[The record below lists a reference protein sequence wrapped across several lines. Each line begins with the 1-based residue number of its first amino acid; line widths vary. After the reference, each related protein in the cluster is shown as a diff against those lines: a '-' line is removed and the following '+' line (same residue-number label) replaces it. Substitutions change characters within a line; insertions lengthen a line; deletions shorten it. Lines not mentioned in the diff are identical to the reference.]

1 MATIESLDLATLTN
15 NPQSIAE
22 ALEDVLEV
30 SSGNIA
36 SLKST
41 AQTDQEYITDTLKP
55 QAQADADTLSDLVD
69 DAPTADVL
77 NLDLTVTNITSY
89 FSSVGS
95 PWSGWETN
103 ICYKFMNFVFV
114 QLSAYAAAATLAS
127 NETFM
132 TITDSNYYPSHNVCL
147 QTVNHEGETAA
158 QVRIVANQGNIE
170 VRDVYNQGD
179 NVFRL
184 AVNGWYYIG

>member
-41 AQTDQEYITDTLKP
+41 AQTDQQYITNTLKP
-55 QAQADADTLSDLVD
+55 AAQADADTLSDLVD

-77 NLDLTVTNITSY
+77 TLDLSVTDRSSKFSIEAGWNGSINAHSFQSLMFFNAIMYHSGGSPNHTETVIQINDSDFYPDTEYGFPTQGFQGDTSHY
-89 FSSVGS
+89 LTFLTTGEIKIYDPENVGS
-95 PWSGWETN
+95 ST
-103 ICYKFMNFVFV
+103 
-114 QLSAYAAAATLAS
+114 
-127 NETFM
+127 
-132 TITDSNYYPSHNVCL
+132 YYLN
-147 QTVNHEGETAA
+147 
-158 QVRIVANQGNIE
+158 
-170 VRDVYNQGD
+170 
-179 NVFRL
+179 
-184 AVNGWYYIG
+184 VNGYYAF